1 MISMTVFFNTGGCG
15 RPWACLWYSWLV
27 ISPKTDWVVSKTV
40 HEQNRYFWIF
50 NEYRILAY
58 PNHIQNHIFCYIFE
72 EHTLGMSEV
81 FVDSDNSQNWWST
94 VQNCTAQLFDLAL
107 FWATFTWPSS
117 RCLCAAEVGS
127 IDSLQNFTV
136 GKSDGRES
144 VFVYVASASYT
155 QFPQVAV
162 HSTEYRC

>member
-58 PNHIQNHIFCYIFE
+58 PNHIQYHIFCYIFE
-72 EHTLGMSEV
+72 ENTLGMSEV
-81 FVDSDNSQNWWST
+81 FVDSHISQNWLSS
-94 VQNCTAQLFDLAL
+94 VRNCIVFDSPVRTLIL
-107 FWATFTWPSS
+107 T
-117 RCLCAAEVGS
+117 
-127 IDSLQNFTV
+127 NFTLRARSPWV
-136 GKSDGRES
+136 LRSRTIQAYLRDWYGSGIPKLCPYPDLDTKQIFWIRT
-144 VFVYVASASYT
+144 T
-155 QFPQVAV
+155 QN
-162 HSTEYRC
+162 R

>member
-1 MISMTVFFNTGGCG
+1 MISMTISFDTGGCG

-58 PNHIQNHIFCYIFE
+58 PNHIQDHIFCYIFE

-81 FVDSDNSQNWWST
+81 FVDSHISQNWLSS
-94 VQNCTAQLFDLAL
+94 VQNCMANFV
-107 FWATFTWPSS
+107 P
-117 RCLCAAEVGS
+117 RIAAERKNGNLLYLKNQILPLRRTRRIRVLAQFCPR
-127 IDSLQNFTV
+127 DSL
-136 GKSDGRES
+136 
-144 VFVYVASASYT
+144 
-155 QFPQVAV
+155 
-162 HSTEYRC
+162 TERSRSFSR